1 LHFGQVNPTQMI
13 PVSFRQAASRIVTHA
28 GLLRGGA
35 AGIVE
40 DLWPQ
45 NAGLQDPDFAWCRT
59 RIFREDWVADFA
71 FIDGKGRRECG
82 FAATTAFEDLL
93 TILSSMVRVHATRL
107 DGCGLQG
114 RVKIYVK
121 SCATDQQVGAAIG
134 TATVAI

>member
-1 LHFGQVNPTQMI
+1 MDLSIEENATPH
-13 PVSFRQAASRIVTHA
+13 
-28 GLLRGGA
+28 RGGGQFPKIGA
-35 AGIVE
+35 AAHA
-40 DLWPQ
+40 L
-45 NAGLQDPDFAWCRT
+45 NACEIRGLRP

-93 TILSSMVRVHATRL
+93 MILSSMVRVHAIRL